1 MRAYV
6 KDLLRTLTGSI
17 SRFISI
23 VIIVALGVFF
33 FVGIRAA
40 SPDMKETVGQ
50 YIEAQNIYDIH
61 ILANY
66 GFSDDDVKAIE
77 DLDGVKQVNA
87 VYSIDMLCQKD
98 DENLIVTLEQLPTE
112 GELNQVKLIDGR
124 LPEKDDECLVD
135 TVFLRK
141 NDFNIGDTINLQ
153 PGDEQDSDQVKI
165 KSYKIVGSVTSP
177 LYVSLLDR
185 GASTLG
191 SGKVSGYIM
200 VNKNVFDLDVHTD
213 IYISLENT
221 VGQSAVYDDYITSLE
236 PIYEKVKDLGNER
249 AHIRYDEIKNEAQ
262 EKLDDAREKIADA
275 EKELAD
281 AKTKLDDAKKKINDG
296 EDQLA
301 DATKKYNSEIAS
313 GQKKLDDAKAQ
324 LTDAKKQIDENE
336 ATLNTSQTAIDDGK
350 KQIEDGLAE
359 IASKKITLEAQKPYM
374 TAEQYNTALAAL
386 NASETDLLAKQK
398 GLQDNQTAVT
408 EGFSQLAAAK
418 KTYEDGLSTY
428 NENLKKFEEGKASGQ
443 KELSDA
449 AAKLKKARQDY
460 NKGLN
465 EYNEKSVTAKADIEK
480 AKEDIADGQKKID
493 ELVEAKWYV
502 SKVSDLA
509 GVLSYKQDTERLAS
523 IGDVFPVMFFLV
535 AALVCLTVMTRM
547 VEEDR
552 TKIGTFKALGYRK
565 RDILIKYILYAL
577 LASVLGSILGALVG
591 FNMLPRIITKAY
603 SSLYEVPSVL
613 TPIRSDLL
621 FEAAAF
627 GIISTTIPTLI
638 VTLQELSHNP
648 ATLMRPKAPKAGKRI
663 LLENIPMLWKRLSF
677 TKKVTL
683 RNLFRYKARFIM
695 TLLGIA
701 GCTMLLLIG
710 FGLNDSIEGIV
721 EKSFVEIAKYDAL
734 VILPSSKDLDNN
746 ILTTDGRIN
755 NKLYVSRE
763 YIDVSR
769 DQTKETGVQLVVP
782 KDDISSFVNLRTMGN
797 NEKLE
802 LGDSGV
808 IITKKLAE
816 LLDIKVGSTITVQND
831 DEGRKANVTVTGI
844 AENYVGHY
852 AYMSE
857 NSYKAAFGT
866 QAKTNAALLM
876 IKDPATNEKGLSED
890 LLSAGALN
898 VTLTS
903 SLIESFNDSIG
914 NVTYVVFVLIL
925 SAAALAFVVLFSLT
939 SINIEERVRELATIK
954 VLGFYDREVSS
965 YVYRENFL
973 LTVLGALLGLVF
985 GVLMHGYILT
995 TMEKDVLKFTRYISP
1010 QSYMYAFLLTIGFG
1024 LIVNLIM
1031 NRRLKKIDMVESL
1044 KSNE

>member
-66 GFSDDDVKAIE
+66 GFSKDDLKAVE
-77 DLDGVKQVNA
+77 DLEGVKQVDA
-87 VYSIDMLCQKD
+87 TYSVDMICQKG
-98 DENLIVTLEQLPTE
+98 DENLIITLEQLPSE
-112 GELNQVKLIDGR
+112 GELNQVKLISGS
-124 LPEKDDECLVD
+124 LPEKDDECLID
-135 TVFLRK
+135 TVFMRK
-141 NDFNIGDTINLQ
+141 NGFNIGDTINLE
-153 PGDEQDSDQVKI
+153 PGDEQDSDLVKI
-165 KSYKIVGSVTSP
+165 TSYKIVGSVTSP

-200 VNKNVFDLDVHTD
+200 VNKNVFDLEVYTD

-221 VGQSAVYDDYITSLE
+221 VGQSALYDDYITSLE
-236 PIYEKVKDLGNER
+236 PIYEKVKELGNKR
-249 AHIRYDEIKNEAQ
+249 AHFRYDEIKSEAQ
-262 EKLDDAREKIADA
+262 EKLDDANKKVADA

-281 AKTKLDDAKKKINDG
+281 AKTKLDDAKKQIEDG

-301 DATKKYNSEIAS
+301 EATKKYNSEIAS
-313 GQKKLDDAKAQ
+313 GQKQLDDAKAQ
-324 LTDAKKQIDENE
+324 LTGAKKQIDENE
-336 ATLNTSQTAIDDGK
+336 TTLIASQAAIDAGK

-359 IASKKITLEAQKPYM
+359 IASNKITLEAQKPYM
-374 TAEQYNTALAAL
+374 TDEQYNTALFAL
-386 NASETDLLAKQK
+386 NASEADLLAKQK
-398 GLQDNQTAVT
+398 ELQDNQTAVT
-408 EGFSQLAAAK
+408 EGFTQLAAAK
-418 KTYEDGLSTY
+418 QKYEDGLSTY
-428 NENLKKFEEGKASGQ
+428 NENLKKFEEGKANGQ

-449 AAKLKKARQDY
+449 AATLKKAKQKY
-460 NKGLN
+460 NEGLN

-480 AKEDIADGQKKID
+480 AKQDIADGQKKID
-493 ELVEAKWYV
+493 DLVEAKWYV
-502 SKVSDLA
+502 SKASDLA
-509 GVLSYKQDTERLAS
+509 GVYSYKQDTERLAS

-565 RDILIKYILYAL
+565 RDILLKYMLYAL
-577 LASVLGSILGALVG
+577 LASVLGSVLGALVG
-591 FNMLPRIITKAY
+591 FNLLPRIITKAY
-603 SSLYEVPSVL
+603 STLYEVPSVL
-613 TPIRSDLL
+613 TPIRTDLQ
-621 FEAAAF
+621 FEATAF
-627 GIISTTIPTLI
+627 GIIATTIPTLI
-638 VTLQELSHNP
+638 VTLKELSHNP

-701 GCTMLLLIG
+701 GCTMLLLVG

-721 EKSFVEIAKYDAL
+721 EKSFGEIAKYDAL
-734 VILPSSKDLDNN
+734 VILPSSKNLDN
-746 ILTTDGRIN
+746 ILVSDDRISSM
-755 NKLYVSRE
+755 LYVSRE
-763 YIDVSR
+763 YVDATR
-769 DQTKETGVQLVVP
+769 DQKKETGIQLVVP
-782 KDDISSFVNLRTMGN
+782 KEDITSFVNLRTMGT
-797 NEKLE
+797 NEKLQ
-802 LGDSGV
+802 LGDTGV

-816 LLDIKVGSTITVQND
+816 LLNVQVGSTITLQNN
-831 DEGRKANVTVTGI
+831 DEGKKASVTVTGI

-857 NSYKAAFGT
+857 NSYKTAFGT
-866 QAKTNAALLM
+866 ESKTNAALLM
-876 IKDPATNEKGLSED
+876 IKDPASNEKGLSED

-903 SLIESFNDSIG
+903 SLVESFNDSIS
-914 NVTYVVFVLIL
+914 NVVYVVFVLIL

-939 SINIEERVRELATIK
+939 SINIDERIRELATIK

-973 LTVLGALLGLVF
+973 LTMLGALVGLVF
-985 GVLMHGYILT
+985 GFFMHGYILT

-1010 QSYMYAFLLTIGFG
+1010 QSYLYAFLLTIGFS

-1031 NRRLKKIDMVESL
+1031 NRRLRKIDMVESL

>member
-66 GFSDDDVKAIE
+66 GFSEDDVKAIE
-77 DLDGVKQVNA
+77 DLDGVKQVDA

-98 DENLIVTLEQLPTE
+98 DENLIVTLEQLPSE

-153 PGDEQDSDQVKI
+153 TGDDQDSDQVKI
-165 KSYKIVGSVTSP
+165 TSYKIVGSVTSP
-177 LYVSLLDR
+177 LYISLLDR

-200 VNKNVFDLDVHTD
+200 VNKDVFDLDVYTD
-213 IYISLENT
+213 IYISLETT
-221 VGQSAVYDDYITSLE
+221 VGQSALYDDYITSLE
-236 PIYEKVKDLGNER
+236 PIYEKVKELGNER
-249 AHIRYDEIKNEAQ
+249 AHFRYDEIKNEAQ
-262 EKLDDAREKIADA
+262 EKLDDATKKVADA

-281 AKTKLDDAKKKINDG
+281 AKAKLDDAKKQIEDG

-301 DATKKYNSEIAS
+301 GAKEKYNSEIAS
-313 GQKKLDDAKAQ
+313 WQKQLDDAKAQ
-324 LTDAKKQIDENE
+324 LDDAKKQIDENE
-336 ATLNTSQTAIDDGK
+336 ATLNASQSAIDDGK

-359 IASKKITLEAQKPYM
+359 IASNKITLEAQKPYM
-374 TAEQYNTALAAL
+374 TEEQYNTALAAL
-386 NASETDLLAKQK
+386 NSSEADLLAKQK
-398 GLQDNQTAVT
+398 ELQDNQTAVT
-408 EGFSQLAAAK
+408 EGFAQLAAAK
-418 KTYEDGLSTY
+418 QEYEAGLSTY
-428 NENLKKFEEGKASGQ
+428 NENLKKFEDGKASGQ

-449 AAKLKKARQDY
+449 AATLKKAKQDY
-460 NKGLN
+460 NEGLS

-509 GVLSYKQDTERLAS
+509 GVSSYKQDTERLAS

-577 LASVLGSILGALVG
+577 LASVLGSVLGALVG
-591 FNMLPRIITKAY
+591 FNLLPRIITKAY

-613 TPIRSDLL
+613 TPIRSDLQ
-621 FEAAAF
+621 FEATAF
-627 GIISTTIPTLI
+627 GIIATTIPTLI
-638 VTLQELSHNP
+638 VTLKELSHNP

-663 LLENIPMLWKRLSF
+663 LLENIPMIWKRLSF

-734 VILPSSKDLDNN
+734 VILPSSKNLDN
-746 ILTTDGRIN
+746 ILVSDDRISSM
-755 NKLYVSRE
+755 LYVSRE

-769 DQTKETGVQLVVP
+769 DQTKETGIQLVVP

-802 LGDSGV
+802 LGDTGV

-816 LLDIKVGSTITVQND
+816 LLNIQVGSTITLQND
-831 DEGRKANVTVTGI
+831 DEGRKASVTVTGI

-866 QAKTNAALLM
+866 EAKTNAALIM
-876 IKDPATNEKGLSED
+876 IKDSATNEKGLSED

-939 SINIEERVRELATIK
+939 SINIDERIRELATIK

-985 GVLMHGYILT
+985 GVFMHGYILT

-1010 QSYMYAFLLTIGFG
+1010 QSYMYAFLLTIGFS

>member
-66 GFSDDDVKAIE
+66 GFSEDDVKAIE
-77 DLDGVKQVNA
+77 DLDGVKQVDA

-98 DENLIVTLEQLPTE
+98 DENLIVTLEQLPSE

-135 TVFLRK
+135 IVFLRK

-153 PGDEQDSDQVKI
+153 PGDDQDSDQVKI
-165 KSYKIVGSVTSP
+165 TSYKIVGSVTSP

-200 VNKNVFDLDVHTD
+200 VNKDVFDLDVYTD
-213 IYISLENT
+213 IYISLQTT
-221 VGQSAVYDDYITSLE
+221 VGQSALYDDYITSLE
-236 PIYEKVKDLGNER
+236 PIYEKVKELGNER
-249 AHIRYDEIKNEAQ
+249 AHFRYDEIKNEAQ
-262 EKLDDAREKIADA
+262 EKLDDARKKVADA

-281 AKTKLDDAKKKINDG
+281 AKAKLDDAKKQIEDG

-301 DATKKYNSEIAS
+301 DAKEKYNSEIAS
-313 GQKKLDDAKAQ
+313 GQKQLDDAKAQ
-324 LTDAKKQIDENE
+324 LDDAKKQIDENE
-336 ATLNTSQTAIDDGK
+336 ATLNASQSAIDDGK

-359 IASKKITLEAQKPYM
+359 IASNKITLEAQKPYM
-374 TAEQYNTALAAL
+374 TEEQYNTALAAL
-386 NASETDLLAKQK
+386 NSSEADLLAKQK
-398 GLQDNQTAVT
+398 ELQDNQTAVT
-408 EGFSQLAAAK
+408 EGFAQLAAAK
-418 KTYEDGLSTY
+418 QKYEAGLSTY
-428 NENLKKFEEGKASGQ
+428 NGNLKKFEDGKASGQ
-443 KELSDA
+443 KELTDA
-449 AAKLKKARQDY
+449 AATLKKAKQDY
-460 NKGLN
+460 NEGLS

-577 LASVLGSILGALVG
+577 LASVLGSVLGALVG
-591 FNMLPRIITKAY
+591 FNLLPRIITKAY

-613 TPIRSDLL
+613 TPIRSDLQ
-621 FEAAAF
+621 FEATAF
-627 GIISTTIPTLI
+627 GIIATTIPTLI

-663 LLENIPMLWKRLSF
+663 LLENIPILWKRLSF

-734 VILPSSKDLDNN
+734 VILPSSKNLDN
-746 ILTTDGRIN
+746 ILVSDDRISSM
-755 NKLYVSRE
+755 LYVSRE

-769 DQTKETGVQLVVP
+769 DQTKETGIQLVVP
-782 KDDISSFVNLRTMGN
+782 KNDISSFVNLRTMGN

-802 LGDSGV
+802 LGDTGV

-816 LLDIKVGSTITVQND
+816 LLNIQVGSTITLQND
-831 DEGRKANVTVTGI
+831 DEGRKASVTVTGI

-866 QAKTNAALLM
+866 EAKTNAALIM

-939 SINIEERVRELATIK
+939 SINIDERIRELATIK

-1010 QSYMYAFLLTIGFG
+1010 QSYMYALLLTIGFS

>member
-66 GFSDDDVKAIE
+66 GFSEDDVKAVE
-77 DLDGVKQVNA
+77 DLEGVKQVDA
-87 VYSIDMLCQKD
+87 VYSVDMICQND
-98 DENLIVTLEQLPTE
+98 DENLIVTLEQLPTD
-112 GELNQVKLIDGR
+112 GELNQVKLISGS
-124 LPEKDDECLVD
+124 LPQADDECLVD
-135 TVFLRK
+135 TVFMRK
-141 NDFNIGDTINLQ
+141 NGFNIGDTINLE
-153 PGDEQDSDQVKI
+153 PGDDQDSDQVKI
-165 KSYKIVGSVTSP
+165 TSYKIVGSVTSP
-177 LYVSLLDR
+177 LYISLLDR

-200 VNKNVFDLDVHTD
+200 VNKDVFDLDVYTD

-221 VGQSAVYDDYITSLE
+221 VGQSALYDDYIRSLE
-236 PIYEKVKDLGNER
+236 PIYEKVKELGSER
-249 AHIRYDEIKNEAQ
+249 AHFRYDEIKSEAQ
-262 EKLDDAREKIADA
+262 AKLDDANKKVADA

-281 AKTKLDDAKKKINDG
+281 AKTKLDDAKKQIEDG

-301 DATKKYNSEIAS
+301 EATKKYNSEIAS
-313 GQKKLDDAKAQ
+313 GQKQLDDAKTQ
-324 LTDAKKQIDENE
+324 LTGAKKQIDENE
-336 ATLNTSQTAIDDGK
+336 ATLNASQAAIDSGK

-359 IASKKITLEAQKPYM
+359 IASNKTTLEAQKPYM
-374 TAEQYNTALAAL
+374 TEEQYNTALAAL
-386 NASETDLLAKQK
+386 NASEADLLAKQNE
-398 GLQDNQTAVT
+398 LEDNQTAVT
-408 EGFSQLAAAK
+408 EGFAQLTAAK
-418 KTYEDGLSTY
+418 QTYEAGLSTY

-443 KELSDA
+443 KELSNA
-449 AAKLKKARQDY
+449 AATLKKAKQDY
-460 NKGLN
+460 NEGLS

-480 AKEDIADGQKKID
+480 AKQDIADGQKKID

-509 GVLSYKQDTERLAS
+509 GVYSYKQDTERLAS

-565 RDILIKYILYAL
+565 RDILLKYILYAL

-591 FNMLPRIITKAY
+591 FNLLPRIITKAY
-603 SSLYEVPSVL
+603 STLYEVPSVL
-613 TPIRSDLL
+613 TPIRSDLQ
-621 FEAAAF
+621 FEATAF
-627 GIISTTIPTLI
+627 GIIATTIPTLI
-638 VTLQELSHNP
+638 VTLKELSHNP

-701 GCTMLLLIG
+701 GCTMLLLVG

-721 EKSFVEIAKYDAL
+721 EKSFGEIAKYDAL
-734 VILPSSKDLDNN
+734 VILPSSKNLDN
-746 ILTTDGRIN
+746 ILVSDDRISSM
-755 NKLYVSRE
+755 LYVSRE
-763 YIDVSR
+763 YVDATR
-769 DQTKETGVQLVVP
+769 DQKKETGIQLVVP
-782 KDDISSFVNLRTMGN
+782 KADITSFVNLRTMGA

-802 LGDSGV
+802 LGDTGV

-816 LLDIKVGSTITVQND
+816 LLNVQVGSTITLQNN
-831 DEGRKANVTVTGI
+831 DEGRKASVTVTGI

-866 QAKTNAALLM
+866 DAKTNAALLM
-876 IKDPATNEKGLSED
+876 VNDSSSNEKGLSED

-903 SLIESFNDSIG
+903 SLVESFNDSIS
-914 NVTYVVFVLIL
+914 NVVYVVFVLIL

-939 SINIEERVRELATIK
+939 SINIDERIRELATIK

-965 YVYRENFL
+965 YVYRENIL

-985 GVLMHGYILT
+985 GFFMHGYILT

-1010 QSYMYAFLLTIGFG
+1010 QSYLYAFLLTIGFS